1 MLFEN
6 KRILIIHFRV
16 GKTDGVSIEIDA
28 WKDILTKNGAEV
40 RLCAGPESLNSDFV
54 IYHLEQQHNPLI
66 YKIDNESFGG
76 LKEYKNEDELI
87 NDIRNVQN
95 ELEKDFEDIISEY
108 SPTNIIISNIF
119 SVGEGLPV
127 AGAFLKVLDKFQIP
141 TVLVHHDFYWEAAR
155 YKKPTCKFIKEQLDL
170 AFPPSRSY
178 IKHYCIN
185 SIGKESLFRFKG
197 LSAGINYDTFDYN
210 QPLWQKCHR
219 VTKYLRS
226 KGIKENDLVVLQA
239 TRVVRRKNIEL
250 AIDLVDSLNKRNDEL
265 RGRLYSGKN
274 FNPKEDEIV
283 LLLSGYVE
291 RRDKEYL
298 HMLREYADDKGV
310 KLVYLG
316 DDIDKEY
323 TLFEIYPYADI
334 ITYPSEYEGFGNQF
348 LEAVFARKPVVLFE
362 YPVFKTDIMNKGF
375 SYLSFGD
382 KVTRKGS
389 LCKVESRK
397 MKSLTNEVLK
407 VLKSSEVYKAIVDQ
421 NVSIAKKHFS
431 YEQTMRVFK
440 EMFEDDKT
448 VDMNKIKDVMV
459 GI

>member
-1 MLFEN
+1 
-6 KRILIIHFRV
+6 
-16 GKTDGVSIEIDA
+16 
-28 WKDILTKNGAEV
+28 
-40 RLCAGPESLNSDFV
+40 
-54 IYHLEQQHNPLI
+54 
-66 YKIDNESFGG
+66 
-76 LKEYKNEDELI
+76 
-87 NDIRNVQN
+87 
-95 ELEKDFEDIISEY
+95 
-108 SPTNIIISNIF
+108 
-119 SVGEGLPV
+119 
-127 AGAFLKVLDKFQIP
+127 
-141 TVLVHHDFYWEAAR
+141 
-155 YKKPTCKFIKEQLDL
+155 
-170 AFPPSRSY
+170 
-178 IKHYCIN
+178 
-185 SIGKESLFRFKG
+185 
-197 LSAGINYDTFDYN
+197 
-210 QPLWQKCHR
+210 
-219 VTKYLRS
+219 
-226 KGIKENDLVVLQA
+226 
-239 TRVVRRKNIEL
+239 
-250 AIDLVDSLNKRNDEL
+250 
-265 RGRLYSGKN
+265 
-274 FNPKEDEIV
+274 
-283 LLLSGYVE
+283 
-291 RRDKEYL
+291 
-298 HMLREYADDKGV
+298 MLREYADDKGV